1 MGVKRTQAEKN
12 GKFGSPY
19 TETSTKRFG
28 DKRYCKKCQSKLKMK
43 PEICWILT
51 NKERGTLARRVEW
64 TVNFKG
70 AEVEKSK
77 KRLKRTVE
85 N

>member
-1 MGVKRTQAEKN
+1 
-12 GKFGSPY
+12 
-19 TETSTKRFG
+19 
-28 DKRYCKKCQSKLKMK
+28 MK
-43 PEICWILT
+43 SEICWILN
-51 NKERGTLARRVEW
+51 NKTRGSLARRGVEW

-85 N
+85 NEFVK